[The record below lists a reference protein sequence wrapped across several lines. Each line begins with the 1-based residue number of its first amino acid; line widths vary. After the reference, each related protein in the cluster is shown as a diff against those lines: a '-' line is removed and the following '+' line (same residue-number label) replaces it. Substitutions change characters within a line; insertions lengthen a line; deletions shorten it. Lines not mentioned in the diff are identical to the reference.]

1 MNALLSLARGIDG
14 LTDRFGKI
22 AAWTVLLSCF
32 ISAANAVVRYG
43 FDFSSNSFLEIQWY
57 LFAACVMLGAAQV
70 LRLNEH
76 VRVDLIYSRLGG
88 PGKVYVDL
96 FGLLIF
102 LLPVIAYMA
111 WLSWGLFLVKLVS
124 GMTASDSVSS
134 LGLLGYL
141 KKLFTSGEMSNNA
154 GGLIRWPAML
164 MLPLGFALVWL
175 QGLSE
180 TIKRIGWLTHTYEMD
195 THYERPLQ

>member
-1 MNALLSLARGIDG
+1 
-14 LTDRFGKI
+14 
-22 AAWTVLLSCF
+22 
-32 ISAANAVVRYG
+32 
-43 FDFSSNSFLEIQWY
+43 
-57 LFAACVMLGAAQV
+57 
-70 LRLNEH
+70 
-76 VRVDLIYSRLGG
+76 VDLIYSRLGG